1 MTIGSGGSYSLAGGL
16 LQVNGNLL
24 NQGVFSGGAAPA
36 VLSGSGILD
45 LSAGTLQ
52 NAGNISVSIAAN
64 SLLIVPPGF
73 SPATGFAAYS
83 SLGLTHTLG
92 TTLAVPA
99 GQGFGGSGSINDLVA
114 CQGTIAATGVAI
126 NLNDGLVLS
135 GTGQVLLGSGII
147 TNNDLVSGISGGGLS
162 AVYQYVGSGG
172 TGSFTQSGGTSA
184 IRDYLY
190 LGYGAGDSGVYALSG
205 GQLSAGDQ
213 YIGYSGAGSSTQS
226 GGTNSVGYLYLGNNS
241 GSTGSYSLSGSGSM
255 SAIDEYVGFSGTGSF
270 RQSGGTNGTSY
281 FNLGENYSSGNGTY
295 YLSGGQLS
303 AGNEYLGYSGSGT
316 FTQSGGTNTASGLYL
331 SEYSASE
338 AEYNLNGGLLVLGA
352 LAQGFEH
359 GGFQLQRRHASRPAA
374 SFSTAVPLVL
384 LGGAEPFD
392 TAGYAVTLSGSLSG
406 PGSLTKVDSGTLT
419 LATANTFT
427 GNTLI
432 SGGMLVLGDSLALQ
446 YSTLDTSGSGVISFG
461 TYAATFGGLTGS
473 GRSTLPAWLASAWA
487 ATTAARPARG
497 CSKAQGA

>member
-1 MTIGSGGSYSLAGGL
+1 MSAVYDYVGSLGTGSFTQSGGTDNLYYLDVGANSASSGTYNLLGSGQLSASAEYVGYAAGTATAFQQSGGTNATALLTIGSGGSYSLAGGL

-126 NLNDGLVLS
+126 NLNNGLVLS

-213 YIGYSGAGSSTQS
+213 YIGYSAREAPR
-226 GGTNSVGYLYLGNNS
+226 NRVG
-241 GSTGSYSLSGSGSM
+241 
-255 SAIDEYVGFSGTGSF
+255 
-270 RQSGGTNGTSY
+270 R
-281 FNLGENYSSGNGTY
+281 
-295 YLSGGQLS
+295 
-303 AGNEYLGYSGSGT
+303 
-316 FTQSGGTNTASGLYL
+316 TA
-331 SEYSASE
+331 
-338 AEYNLNGGLLVLGA
+338 
-352 LAQGFEH
+352 
-359 GGFQLQRRHASRPAA
+359 
-374 SFSTAVPLVL
+374 
-384 LGGAEPFD
+384 
-392 TAGYAVTLSGSLSG
+392 
-406 PGSLTKVDSGTLT
+406 
-419 LATANTFT
+419 
-427 GNTLI
+427 
-432 SGGMLVLGDSLALQ
+432 
-446 YSTLDTSGSGVISFG
+446 
-461 TYAATFGGLTGS
+461 
-473 GRSTLPAWLASAWA
+473 
-487 ATTAARPARG
+487 
-497 CSKAQGA
+497 

>member
-1 MTIGSGGSYSLAGGL
+1 
-16 LQVNGNLL
+16 
-24 NQGVFSGGAAPA
+24 
-36 VLSGSGILD
+36 
-45 LSAGTLQ
+45 
-52 NAGNISVSIAAN
+52 
-64 SLLIVPPGF
+64 
-73 SPATGFAAYS
+73 
-83 SLGLTHTLG
+83 
-92 TTLAVPA
+92 
-99 GQGFGGSGSINDLVA
+99 
-114 CQGTIAATGVAI
+114 
-126 NLNDGLVLS
+126 
-135 GTGQVLLGSGII
+135 
-147 TNNDLVSGISGGGLS
+147 
-162 AVYQYVGSGG
+162 
-172 TGSFTQSGGTSA
+172 
-184 IRDYLY
+184 
-190 LGYGAGDSGVYALSG
+190 
-205 GQLSAGDQ
+205 
-213 YIGYSGAGSSTQS
+213 
-226 GGTNSVGYLYLGNNS
+226 
-241 GSTGSYSLSGSGSM
+241 M

-352 LAQGFEH
+352 LAQGSRTAVFNFS
-359 GGFQLQRRHASRPAA
+359 GGTLKAGRG
-374 SFSTAVPLVL
+374 FSTAVPLVL
-384 LGGAEPFD
+384 LGGATFD

-406 PGSLTKVDSGTLT
+406 AGSLTKVDSGTLT

-473 GRSTLPAWLASAWA
+473 GTLNIASLVGLSVGSDNGSTTCSGMLKGSGSLTKIGNGVLLLSGSDTYTGATTVNQGELDVNGSLVSPVTVNSGGILGGTGSLSSVTINPSGQIAPGSPLGTLALSGSLVLATGAVFDYDLDKPVTSDTITCGQVVVAIPLRFSNFSFAYTSKFGPGVYDLIQSDTALPASILGGSTSGSVDGLPATLAVQGNNLVLNVVPEPGALAMLGAGVLGLLGWCRQR
-487 ATTAARPARG
+487 AARIEP
-497 CSKAQGA
+497 